1 MNKIKYII
9 LLFILLLL
17 IIPTIVAV
25 DDSIKAD
32 STIIVNAS
40 NITVGDIEKITVL
53 VNEDATGVINI
64 TVDGKNYSA
73 PIDKGIATFKID
85 NLASGSYDV
94 SASYDGDENYLP
106 GTNTSSF
113 NVEKPGASAS
123 VPVKANEKT
132 KANSTIIVNANN
144 IAMGDSEKIT
154 VRVNEDAT
162 GSVTITVDGKT
173 YSAPIDKGLTTFKID
188 NLASGSYDVLA
199 SYDGDE
205 NYLPG
210 TNTSSFNVEKPG
222 ASASVPVKANEKTKA
237 NSTIIVNANNIA
249 MGDSEKITVRVNED
263 ATGSV
268 TITVDGKTYSA
279 PIDKGLTTFKID
291 NLASGSYDV
300 LASYDGDENYLPGT
314 NTSSFSVG
322 KHNAPISVSA
332 KDVKE
337 GENAVVHVILPAGAT
352 GSVKVTVYD
361 KSYTNQLIDGK
372 TTVTVPDLA
381 KGSYIVNVNYS
392 GDDNYLANSTQVP
405 LSVGKKA
412 VEPPAIENNTDENLN
427 DIGIDASTGL
437 PIAILAIALIIIV
450 AVVIVK
456 RK

>member
-32 STIIVNAS
+32 SAIIVNAS
-40 NITVGDIEKITVL
+40 NITVGDIEKITVH

-64 TVDGKNYSA
+64 TVEGKNYSA

-113 NVEKPGASAS
+113 NVEKLGASAS

-173 YSAPIDKGLTTFKID
+173 YSAPIDKGLTT
-188 NLASGSYDVLA
+188 
-199 SYDGDE
+199 
-205 NYLPG
+205 
-210 TNTSSFNVEKPG
+210 
-222 ASASVPVKANEKTKA
+222 
-237 NSTIIVNANNIA
+237 
-249 MGDSEKITVRVNED
+249 
-263 ATGSV
+263 
-268 TITVDGKTYSA
+268 
-279 PIDKGLTTFKID
+279 
-291 NLASGSYDV
+291 YDV

>member
-40 NITVGDIEKITVL
+40 NITVGDIEKITVH

-222 ASASVPVKANEKTKA
+222 ASASVPVKSNEKTKA
-237 NSTIIVNANNIA
+237 NSTIIVNTNNIA

-263 ATGSV
+263 ATGSI

-337 GENAVVHVILPAGAT
+337 GENAVVHVSLPAGAT

>member
-25 DDSIKAD
+25 DDSMKAD

-40 NITVGDIEKITVL
+40 NITVGDIEKITVH

-132 KANSTIIVNANN
+132 KANSTIIVNTNN

-205 NYLPG
+205 NYLP
-210 TNTSSFNVEKPG
+210 S
-222 ASASVPVKANEKTKA
+222 
-237 NSTIIVNANNIA
+237 
-249 MGDSEKITVRVNED
+249 
-263 ATGSV
+263 
-268 TITVDGKTYSA
+268 
-279 PIDKGLTTFKID
+279 
-291 NLASGSYDV
+291 
-300 LASYDGDENYLPGT
+300 T

-337 GENAVVHVILPAGAT
+337 GENAVVHVSLPAGAT

-412 VEPPAIENNTDENLN
+412 VEPPAIENSTDENLN

-437 PIAILAIALIIIV
+437 PIAILAIALIIIA